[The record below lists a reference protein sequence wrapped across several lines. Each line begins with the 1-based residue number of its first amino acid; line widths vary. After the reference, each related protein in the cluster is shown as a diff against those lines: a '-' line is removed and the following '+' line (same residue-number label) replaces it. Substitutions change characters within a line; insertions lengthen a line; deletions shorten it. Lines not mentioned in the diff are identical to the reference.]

1 MAELNKTVLGRVSG
15 RLGDMTFRQRNGKNI
30 IGMRPS
36 HYPPPNDQ
44 ASVDRRMRFRFT
56 AKLAQAVYTLPDLA
70 AVWKP
75 MTPSGMSTF
84 NYILQS
90 NIALVNPGS
99 VSDMTM
105 ITPPPTESS
114 NGLGFTINCTTSS
127 VTANAIAVSLAALG
141 TSQGIDVTKEPNAK
155 LVFVL
160 SLTNPVNGS
169 LADYWFVVG
178 ASDPAQLVLAN
189 PLSFNIPLNGQDA
202 ASVGSYSD
210 KKLLLALLTL
220 DADSAPVKHSE
231 TLVV

>member
-36 HYPPPNDQ
+36 HYPTPSDQ
-44 ASVDRRMRFRFT
+44 ASVDRRARFRFT
-56 AKLAQAVYTLPDLA
+56 AKLAQAIYSLLDLTA
-70 AVWKP
+70 AWRPV
-75 MTPSGMSTF
+75 TPSGMSTF

-90 NIALVNPGS
+90 NISLVNPGS
-99 VSDMTM
+99 VSEMTM
-105 ITPPPTESS
+105 ITPPTESS
-114 NGLGFTINCTTSS
+114 NGLGFMINCTTFS
-127 VTANAIAVSLAALG
+127 VTVNAIAVELAAVG

-160 SLTNPVNGS
+160 SLTNPVNDS

-178 ASDPAQLVLAN
+178 ASDPTPLVLAN
-189 PLSFNIPLNGQDA
+189 PLSFNIPLSGQDA
-202 ASVGSYSD
+202 ASVASYGD

-231 TLVV
+231 TLVK